1 MFYHRFLQLD
11 LALAFCAIA
20 LLSCCA
26 LWMGRRVGSLDAR
39 RSADTGNYQS
49 WISFVCMTMFSLAYC
64 WQFHAKLSW
73 VHAIPFSSVVLW
85 SNLTPV
91 LLAFTAG
98 LAIETLALRRCL
110 RPFIATSLGLLA
122 IGFLV
127 VPLARP
133 WLLAPNIADNDQFEG
148 FVCLQSHDST
158 CAPASAVTLLRLNG
172 IDSSEK
178 EMVKR
183 CLTSALGTEA
193 LGLYR
198 GLKIASQKSNLN
210 VRLASSNPRNWVA
223 SGQLPNIALVHFP
236 EKEFGPIRQPES
248 SSIQSRS
255 SAIQFFGDTRQEG
268 HAVVVI
274 GRAND
279 GWLIADPAIGLDH
292 WSDESLGMRFTGDAI
307 YLCD

>member
-1 MFYHRFLQLD
+1 
-11 LALAFCAIA
+11 
-20 LLSCCA
+20 
-26 LWMGRRVGSLDAR
+26 
-39 RSADTGNYQS
+39 
-49 WISFVCMTMFSLAYC
+49 MTLFSLVYC

-73 VHAIPFSSVVLW
+73 ASTIPFSSVVLW

-98 LAIETLALRRCL
+98 LAFDTSALRGRL
-110 RPFIATSLGLLA
+110 RPFCATSLILLA

-127 VPLARP
+127 APLARP
-133 WLLAPNIADNDQFEG
+133 WLLTPYIAENDQLAG

-158 CAPASAVTLLRLNG
+158 CAPASAVTLLRLHG

-178 EMVKR
+178 EMVNS

-198 GLKIASQKSNLN
+198 GLKMVSQKCNLD
-210 VRLASSNPRNWVA
+210 VRLASGNPGDWVS

-236 EKEFGPIRQPES
+236 EEEYGPIKKSQS
-248 SSIQSRS
+248 SSSQSRS
-255 SAIQFFGDTRQEG
+255 SSIQFFGDSRQEG

-274 GRAND
+274 GREN
-279 GWLIADPAIGLDH
+279 GQWLIADPAFGLDH
-292 WSDESLGMRFTGDAI
+292 WSDESLAWRFTGDAI